1 MKSRRG
7 QSRQYWAVELR
18 FYMLTRLLS
27 ERCTLEFS
35 RDVEAKDARD
45 SGAFNLGAE
54 GVLGA
59 GPVWHCHEEIMA
71 RRRGA
76 CTSIPPCDSC
86 ILLA

>member
-27 ERCTLEFS
+27 EDCILELS
-35 RDVEAKDARD
+35 RGVETKDARD
-45 SGAFNLGAE
+45 SGGLQFRRE

-59 GPVWHCHEEIMA
+59 GPVWLRHDLIETM
-71 RRRGA
+71 
-76 CTSIPPCDSC
+76 T
-86 ILLA
+86 